1 MYFHFC
7 SKRLI
12 FHKYV
17 SSITLKFWGDSW
29 MEGEIILACSF
40 SKYLLIAL
48 YVFGIVL
55 GACVPSVS
63 KTDQQPYLWGAYI
76 LAH

>member
-1 MYFHFC
+1 
-7 SKRLI
+7 
-12 FHKYV
+12 
-17 SSITLKFWGDSW
+17 

-40 SKYLLIAL
+40 SKYLLITL
-48 YVFGIVL
+48 CVFGIVL